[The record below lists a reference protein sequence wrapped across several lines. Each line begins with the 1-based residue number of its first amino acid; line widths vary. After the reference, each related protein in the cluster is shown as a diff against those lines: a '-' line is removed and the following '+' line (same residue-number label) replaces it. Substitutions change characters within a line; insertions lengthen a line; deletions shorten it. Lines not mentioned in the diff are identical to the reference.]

1 MGDEGGALRRVLA
14 GPGGRAVDVLAG
26 LPGADLTT
34 AQLEVARRRAAR
46 LRGPDVLRRHRN
58 DRFVTPSPLP
68 FAAMRHVED
77 VLIGGLPP
85 EFSLITLAPLVPLGT
100 HSAVTGLAQD
110 RVVSTGRGTEVAA
123 DPTVGLALEAA
134 VRREGAAAV
143 RLAAVQRVVRAQR
156 VDGAGLFAH
165 FSLLGLVTA
174 GRDTGNLTFERIHAV
189 EHARCLVAGCRA
201 LGATEIELKTT
212 VLDSRF
218 VPFENVLRA
227 ALPDVTVTLFPER
240 EGGRGGYYEG
250 LCFKVLADFGEGMVE
265 VGDGGFAPWTQRL
278 LGNAKERLMTSG
290 LGIDRLVSVAAG

>member
-1 MGDEGGALRRVLA
+1 MGNEGGALRRVLA

-34 AQLEVARRRAAR
+34 AQLEMARRRAAR

-58 DRFVTPSPLP
+58 DRFVAPSPLS
-68 FAAMRHVED
+68 FAALRHVED
-77 VLIGGLPP
+77 VLLATTPP
-85 EFSLITLAPLVPLGT
+85 EFSWVALAPLVPLGT

-110 RVVSTGRGTEVAA
+110 RVVSTGRGTELAA
-123 DPTVGLALEAA
+123 DPTVGLTLEAA

-156 VDGAGLFAH
+156 VEGAGLFAH

-174 GRDTGNLTFERIHAV
+174 GRDTGNLGFEQVHAV
-189 EHARCLVAGCRA
+189 EHARSLVAGCRA
-201 LGATEIELKTT
+201 LGATAVELKTT
-212 VLDSRF
+212 LLQERFAPLIEVLH
-218 VPFENVLRA
+218 A
-227 ALPDVTVTLFPER
+227 ALPEVTVTLFPER

-250 LCFKVLADFGEGMVE
+250 LCFKVHADFGEGLVE
-265 VGDGGFAPWTQRL
+265 VGDGGFAAWTQRL

-290 LGIDRLVSVAAG
+290 LGIERLVSVAAG